1 MCHQPRPS
9 LDVVVVGARCAGAA
23 TALLLA
29 RRGLRVMVVDRTRRG
44 SDTLSTHALMR
55 PAVVQL
61 QRWGLLPEVVAAGT
75 PAVRR
80 TVFHYGTE
88 RVPVTLRPAAGADA
102 LYAPRRTVLDRIL
115 LDAAERAGA
124 QVLTGARVLGLLRN
138 ESGTV
143 TGIEVDAGGGRRRR
157 VRADLTVGADGIR
170 SVVAEHVDARVERQ
184 GRHASAVSYGYF
196 AGLPSDGYEWF
207 YGDGTT
213 AGLIPTN
220 EAQTLAFV
228 ARPATSEGHPV
239 PSGLDGLREVL
250 GQAWPEGR
258 QRVDD
263 AALVSTVR
271 RFAGLPG
278 YRRTAAGPGWAL
290 VGDAGYYKDP
300 MSTHGIAQA
309 LRDAEL
315 LADAVTARLPRDVAM
330 RRYQQ
335 VRDAVSEPVFDAV
348 DKIASYDWD
357 LEEVRGLLLTMNSG
371 FSDEVALLSSL
382 DAARLTA

>member
-1 MCHQPRPS
+1 
-9 LDVVVVGARCAGAA
+9 
-23 TALLLA
+23 
-29 RRGLRVMVVDRTRRG
+29 
-44 SDTLSTHALMR
+44 
-55 PAVVQL
+55 
-61 QRWGLLPEVVAAGT
+61 
-75 PAVRR
+75 
-80 TVFHYGTE
+80 
-88 RVPVTLRPAAGADA
+88 
-102 LYAPRRTVLDRIL
+102 
-115 LDAAERAGA
+115 
-124 QVLTGARVLGLLRN
+124 
-138 ESGTV
+138 
-143 TGIEVDAGGGRRRR
+143 
-157 VRADLTVGADGIR
+157 
-170 SVVAEHVDARVERQ
+170 
-184 GRHASAVSYGYF
+184 VSYGYF

-220 EAQTLAFV
+220 DAQTLAFV
-228 ARPATSEGHPV
+228 ARPAASSGHPV
-239 PSGLDGLREVL
+239 PPGLDGLREVL

-348 DKIASYDWD
+348 DRIASYAWD